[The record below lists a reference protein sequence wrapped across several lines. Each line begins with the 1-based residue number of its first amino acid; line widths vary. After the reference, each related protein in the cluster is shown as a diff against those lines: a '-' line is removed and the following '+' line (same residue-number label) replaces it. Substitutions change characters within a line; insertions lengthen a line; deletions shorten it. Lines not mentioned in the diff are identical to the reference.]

1 MRVNFARTEWTHL
14 KEIRNDIRAR
24 KISERG
30 MEVAKNLLIGLADAI
45 DAEIRLI
52 ELDGKHADGGVTLS
66 IDLIVVTDPAAKTPP
81 PRKINLLQ
89 ELDDILNGH
98 TT

>member
-1 MRVNFARTEWTHL
+1 MKVNFARTEWANL
-14 KEIRNDIRAR
+14 KEIRNDIRER
-24 KISERG
+24 RISERG

-52 ELDGKHADGGVTLS
+52 ELDGKHAEGGVTLS
-66 IDLIVVTDPAAKTPP
+66 VDLIVVTDPEAEYLP

-89 ELDDILNGH
+89 ELDDILNGR